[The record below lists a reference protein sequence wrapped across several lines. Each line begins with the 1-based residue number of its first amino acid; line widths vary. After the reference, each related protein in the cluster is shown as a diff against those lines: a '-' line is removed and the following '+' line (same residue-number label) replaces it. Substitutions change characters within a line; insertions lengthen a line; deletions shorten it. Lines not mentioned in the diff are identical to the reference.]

1 MKKLL
6 LAASCFMIEIASPV
20 SPATAAYE
28 DWYLDC
34 TIVEKSI
41 PDWKIIGYYDQL
53 FKDTKAVKIHMQ
65 FDNGGNLAVEDVKM
79 IKYITNETSDDD
91 FQTPVTLFDTV
102 RFDGGKQL
110 VAGVV
115 TWCGSEPRSNRK
127 TAVWYNVHGWS
138 MTGEVK
144 KVQGAAYD
152 ATYTETFFR
161 KNRIIG
167 RMLSTCVFNNPN

>member
-53 FKDTKAVKIHMQ
+53 FKDIKAVKIHMQ

-91 FQTPVTLFDTV
+91 FQTPITLSI
-102 RFDGGKQL
+102 RYGL
-110 VAGVV
+110 MA
-115 TWCGSEPRSNRK
+115 ESN
-127 TAVWYNVHGWS
+127 WS
-138 MTGEVK
+138 PEW
-144 KVQGAAYD
+144 
-152 ATYTETFFR
+152 
-161 KNRIIG
+161 
-167 RMLSTCVFNNPN
+167 